1 MKKFLMIR
9 NFQISK
15 SWILVLFIKIN
26 FFLSASHYT
35 YPQKINIEAINNVN
49 SYLDL
54 LKGKN
59 VGVVTNN
66 SSKFYNS
73 FSEIH
78 LIDSL
83 LKLNISIKKIFAP
96 EHGFRG
102 NQDAGEKIDNSIDS
116 KTSIPIIS
124 LYGTNRKPT
133 NKDLEN
139 IDLILFDLQD
149 VGVRFYTYL
158 STLHYVMESCAENNI
173 DIVVLD
179 RPNPNANYV
188 DGPVLENDSKSFV
201 GLHPVP
207 ILYGLTIGEYAKMIN
222 GEKWLN
228 NKIQAKLTVIKM
240 KNYNRR
246 IEYQLKSKPSPNLP
260 NLKSINLYPS
270 LCFFEQTPVSVG
282 RGTEM
287 QFQVIGS
294 PDWNNQPFSFIPK
307 PNFGAKNPKHNGI
320 KCFGL
325 DLRNVNKLSEI
336 NLEWIIKAYNYS
348 PDKEKFFKSG
358 FHRLAGNKK
367 LENQIKD
374 GISAI
379 KIKLSWKKDLETY
392 KIMRE
397 KYILYN

>member
-1 MKKFLMIR
+1 MIR

-15 SWILVLFIKIN
+15 PWLLVLFIKIN
-26 FFLSASHYT
+26 FFLAASHYT
-35 YPQKINIEAINNVN
+35 YPQKINKEAINNVN
-49 SYLDL
+49 SYIDL
-54 LKGKN
+54 LKDKN
-59 VGVVTNN
+59 VGVVANN
-66 SSKFYNS
+66 SSKFYS
-73 FSEIH
+73 SSSKIH

-83 LKLNISIKKIFAP
+83 LKLNISVKKIFAP

-102 NQDAGEKIDNSIDS
+102 NQDAGEKIDNSINS

-173 DIVVLD
+173 DIVLLD

-246 IEYQLKSKPSPNLP
+246 IEYQLQSKPSPNLP

-270 LCFFEQTPVSVG
+270 LCFFEQTPVSIG

-294 PDWNNQPFSFIPK
+294 PYWKNQPFSFIPK
-307 PNFGAKNPKHNGI
+307 PNLGAKNPKHNGI

-325 DLRNVNKLSEI
+325 DLRDEKKLTQI
-336 NLEWIIKAYNYS
+336 NLSWLIKAYNFS
-348 PDKEKFFKSG
+348 PNKENFFRNG

-374 GISAI
+374 GMSAK
-379 KIKLSWKKDLETY
+379 KIKLSWKKDLEIY
-392 KIMRE
+392 KIKRE

>member
-1 MKKFLMIR
+1 MIK
-9 NFQISK
+9 NFRISRF
-15 SWILVLFIKIN
+15 WILVLSFKIN
-26 FFLSASHYT
+26 FFLIANTLSYS
-35 YPQKINIEAINNVN
+35 QNINIEAINKVD
-49 SYLDL
+49 SYVDII
-54 LKGKN
+54 KN
-59 VGVVTNN
+59 KNIGIVTNH

-73 FSEIH
+73 ESEVH
-78 LIDSL
+78 LLDSL
-83 LKLNISIKKIFAP
+83 LSLNISVIKIFSP

-102 NQDAGEKIDNSIDS
+102 DLDAGEKIDNSIDS
-116 KTSIPIIS
+116 KTGIPIIS
-124 LYGTNRKPT
+124 LYGSKKKP
-133 NKDLEN
+133 NSGDLKN
-139 IDLILFDLQD
+139 LDLILFDLQD
-149 VGVRFYTYL
+149 VGARFYTYL

-173 DIVVLD
+173 EIIVLD

-188 DGPVLENDSKSFV
+188 DGPVLEDDSKSFV

-240 KNYNRR
+240 DNYNREF
-246 IEYQLKSKPSPNLP
+246 EYKLKSKPSPNLP

-294 PDWNNQPFSFIPK
+294 PDWNNQPFSFTPR

-325 DLRNVNKLSEI
+325 DLRHEKKLSKI
-336 NLEWIIKAYNYS
+336 NLGWLIIAYNHS
-348 PDKEKFFKSG
+348 PEKEKFFRSG
-358 FHRLAGNKK
+358 FYRLAGTKK
-367 LENQIKD
+367 LENQIKA
-374 GISAI
+374 GMSAEEI
-379 KIKLSWKKDLETY
+379 KSTWKKDIESY
-392 KIMRE
+392 MIIRN
-397 KYILYN
+397 KYMLYN

>member
-1 MKKFLMIR
+1 MIR

-15 SWILVLFIKIN
+15 PWLLVLFIKIN
-26 FFLSASHYT
+26 FFLAASHYT

-54 LKGKN
+54 LKDKN
-59 VGVVTNN
+59 VGVVANN

-73 FSEIH
+73 SSKIH

-83 LKLNISIKKIFAP
+83 LKLNVSVKKIFAP
-96 EHGFRG
+96 EHGFKG
-102 NQDAGEKIDNSIDS
+102 NQDAGEKIDNSINS

-173 DIVVLD
+173 DIVLLD

-246 IEYQLKSKPSPNLP
+246 IEYQLQSKPSPNLP

-270 LCFFEQTPVSVG
+270 LCFFEQTPVSIG
-282 RGTEM
+282 RGTDM

-294 PDWNNQPFSFIPK
+294 PYWKNQPFSFIPK
-307 PNFGAKNPKHNGI
+307 PNLGAKNPKHNGI

-325 DLRNVNKLSEI
+325 DLRDEKKLTQI
-336 NLEWIIKAYNYS
+336 NLNWLIKAYNFS
-348 PDKEKFFKSG
+348 PNKEKFFRIG

-374 GISAI
+374 GISAK
-379 KIKLSWKKDLETY
+379 KIKLSWKKDLEIY
-392 KIMRE
+392 KIVRE

>member
-1 MKKFLMIR
+1 MIK
-9 NFQISK
+9 NFRIS
-15 SWILVLFIKIN
+15 SFWVLVISFKIN
-26 FFLSASHYT
+26 FFLILNTSIYS
-35 YPQKINIEAINNVN
+35 QNINIEAINKVD
-49 SYLDL
+49 SYIDL
-54 LKGKN
+54 IKN
-59 VGVVTNN
+59 KNIGLVTNHSSRFHN
-66 SSKFYNS
+66 SNL
-73 FSEIH
+73 EIH
-78 LIDSL
+78 LLDSL
-83 LKLNISIKKIFAP
+83 INLNISVNAIFAP

-102 NQDAGEKIDNSIDS
+102 DLDAGEKINNSIDS
-116 KTSIPIIS
+116 KTGIPIIS
-124 LYGTNRKPT
+124 LYGSKRKPDS
-133 NKDLEN
+133 KDLEN

-173 DIVVLD
+173 EIIVLD
-179 RPNPNANYV
+179 RPNPNANYI
-188 DGPVLENDSKSFV
+188 DGPVLKENSKSFV

-240 KNYNRR
+240 NNYNRKY
-246 IEYQLKSKPSPNLP
+246 EYQLKSKPSPNLP

-294 PDWNNQPFSFIPK
+294 PDWKNQPFSFTPR

-325 DLRNVNKLSEI
+325 DLRNQNRLRGI
-336 NLEWIIKAYNYS
+336 NLEWLINAYNSS
-348 PDKEKFFKSG
+348 PEKEKFFRSG
-358 FHRLAGNKK
+358 FYRLAGNKE
-367 LENQIKD
+367 LEDQIKA
-374 GISAI
+374 GKSAKDI
-379 KIKLSWKKDLETY
+379 KSTWKKDIESY
-392 KIMRE
+392 KIIRN